1 MLSICALGSG
11 GVGSGGV
18 GSGKSAASMLRVLLI
33 DAPERARVDLVS
45 RLRRRCFEEM
55 EGVRVRELL
64 TRSGGVGLLP
74 RPLPSEDEEAASGE
88 VGGRREPI
96 AVSDLYRGRVG
107 RAADALTPAE
117 AERDRRRTTVYGAAG
132 DCGCVIGEGDI
143 GEVIVTSESEDWKSW
158 GSES

>member
-1 MLSICALGSG
+1 MLSMCALGSG
-11 GVGSGGV
+11 GLGSGGL

-45 RLRRRCFEEM
+45 CLCRRCFKVLEE
-55 EGVRVRELL
+55 VLVRELL
-64 TRSGGVGLLP
+64 IGSGGVGFLT
-74 RPLPSEDEEAASGE
+74 RPLPSVDEEAASGE

-107 RAADALTPAE
+107 RAVSFADALMPAE

-132 DCGCVIGEGDI
+132 VIGGRDI
-143 GEVIVTSESEDWKSW
+143 GEVMVTSASEDRKLW
-158 GSES
+158 GFES